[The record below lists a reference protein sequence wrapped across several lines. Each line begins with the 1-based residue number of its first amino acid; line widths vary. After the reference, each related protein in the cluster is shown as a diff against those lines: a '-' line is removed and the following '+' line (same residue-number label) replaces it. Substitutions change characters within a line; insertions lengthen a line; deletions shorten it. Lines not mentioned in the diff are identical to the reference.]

1 MCSSTVRSYGI
12 ALALALIAG
21 FPAAAQQSKNY
32 RLTEHSLNAGGH
44 PADGQV
50 MASAS
55 FKLSYDAVGAPAV
68 QWGMAA
74 PSFRMDVSFGSAYPP
89 PGEVAGL
96 RFAGEDLL
104 SWSAERSAG
113 VYGVYRDLVSQLPGL
128 EYGGCL
134 RGGLEGTSLT
144 DTSTPPL
151 GRAYFY
157 LVTARNR
164 LGEEGTKGHDSV
176 GNERANDAPCP

>member
-1 MCSSTVRSYGI
+1 MCSSTVRPCGI
-12 ALALALIAG
+12 ALALALSVGI
-21 FPAAAQQSKNY
+21 PAAAQQSKNY

-55 FKLSYDAVGAPAV
+55 FKVSYDAVGAPAV
-68 QWGMAA
+68 QSGMAA
-74 PSFRMDVSFGSAYPP
+74 PSFRMDASFGAAYPP
-89 PGEVAGL
+89 PGEVTGL
-96 RFAGEDLL
+96 HFAGDDLL
-104 SWSAERSAG
+104 SWNAERSAG
-113 VYGVYRDLVSQLPGL
+113 VYGVYRDLVSGLPGL
-128 EYGGCL
+128 EYGTCL
-134 RGGLEGTSLT
+134 RGGLA
-144 DTSTPPL
+144 DTSTTDTGLPS
-151 GRAYFY
+151 GGKAFFY

>member
-1 MCSSTVRSYGI
+1 MCSSTVRPWGI
-12 ALALALIAG
+12 ALALALSVGI
-21 FPAAAQQSKNY
+21 PATAQQSKNY

-55 FKLSYDAVGAPAV
+55 FKVSYDAVGAPTV
-68 QWGMAA
+68 QSGMAA
-74 PSFRMDVSFGSAYPP
+74 PSFRMDTSFGAAYPP
-89 PGEVAGL
+89 PGEVTGL
-96 RFAGEDLL
+96 HFAGDDLL
-104 SWSAERSAG
+104 SWNAERSAG

-128 EYGGCL
+128 EYGVCL
-134 RGGLEGTSLT
+134 RGALAQTSLT